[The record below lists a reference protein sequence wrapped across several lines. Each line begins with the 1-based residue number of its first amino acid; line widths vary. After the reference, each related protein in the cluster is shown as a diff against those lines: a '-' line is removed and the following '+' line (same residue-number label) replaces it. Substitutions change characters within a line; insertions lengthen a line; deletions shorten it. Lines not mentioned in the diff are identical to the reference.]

1 MRSMIEALGTVEM
14 NVKGIAT
21 EGALITRAKLSC
33 EDKDWDKARELI
45 DQALTINPE
54 NGEAYLVKLMVD
66 TKSCAENEVSL
77 SNQTLNTFASFQRAQ
92 QFGND
97 DLPSRL
103 TAYQQGQESH
113 WQEAIRAARVGSR
126 FTIDTAWRVL
136 ERKDG
141 RLLVIREHIH
151 SNRPYHQPGGD
162 ITWEHCTLR
171 QWLNT
176 EYLSR
181 MPPFL
186 ASRIA
191 EVKTQNP
198 IDPKLGTE
206 GYNVTNDKVF
216 LLSVDEA
223 NRYFKDDNDRKAW
236 YNGWDYWWW
245 LRLPGTSADRAA
257 CVGSNGGIY
266 ADAAYFDYD
275 DVGVRPAFW
284 LNL

>member
-21 EGALITRAKLSC
+21 EDALITRAKLSC
-33 EDKDWDKARELI
+33 EDKDWDKAKQLI

-77 SNQTLNTFASFQRAQ
+77 SDQTLNTFASFQRAQ

-97 DLPSRL
+97 GLLSRL
-103 TAYQQGQESH
+103 SAYQQGQESR
-113 WQEAIRAARVGSR
+113 WQASIQSAQVGSR
-126 FTIDTAWRVL
+126 FTVENVTWRVL
-136 ERKDG
+136 DRRDG
-141 RLLVIREHIH
+141 RLLIIRERIH
-151 SNRPYHQPGGD
+151 STRPYHQPGGD

-176 EYLSR
+176 EYLNSL
-181 MPPFL
+181 PL
-186 ASRIA
+186 SWASRIV
-191 EVKTQNP
+191 EVINQNP

-216 LLSVDEA
+216 LLSIDEA
-223 NRYFKDDNDRKAW
+223 NRYFKDDNDRAA
-236 YNGWDYWWW
+236 DYWWW
-245 LRLPGTSADRAA
+245 LRSPGDNADRAA
-257 CVGSNGGIY
+257 IVLSDGYVN
-266 ADAAYFDYD
+266 AAGNDVDYGNC
-275 DVGVRPAFW
+275 GVRPALW